1 MAGEFVVKKKDWKD
15 LTSGQRMYG
24 ETEPPEK
31 QIETQ
36 WEIVEC
42 STGEKLFEPVM
53 DRYGFS
59 KGDILYPTMRKPE
72 VQARWDQKQHE
83 YEVAKDQYDRI
94 KRMCHAQFIRENSDH
109 PLAQGLSETEYGM
122 EVLAEFDKVC
132 EVTTRQHQ
140 QKQSQRPYA
149 QTGTGES
156 IHDELAKDGIEIDP
170 DEKIR
175 TITFNVPGVD
185 NPYAML
191 ATACDDKWRIVER
204 LLAFD
209 PDAFHLQYGYDEG
222 GRLNR
227 VWQDDRL
234 IESYEYGKQGERLV
248 AETLHS
254 ERRHYEYDDKLR
266 LIKAGDI
273 TYTYNAYGSLAEKKV
288 KNRITKYEYLSNGQL
303 CKVVLTDGRIIEYIC
318 DKRGVRS
325 AKKING
331 KIVEKYKWKNFSTL
345 EAITDSK
352 GKNIWTFNHDEEASQ
367 IVAVFEGKTYYLAR
381 DQSVSRLSV
390 RSGMNLLNGKMSGN
404 WKLSRSR
411 CFLRLFCP
419 ECLFQML
426 NGRKFTEQKSI
437 ELKDI
442 MLHVGVLEVAL
453 LKQKKHVC
461 EEKICS
467 GGLKHM

>member
-1 MAGEFVVKKKDWKD
+1 MDLAGEFVVKKKDWKD

-24 ETEPPEK
+24 ETEPPEM

-227 VWQDDRL
+227 VWQDDCL

-288 KNRITKYEYLSNGQL
+288 KNRITRYEYLPNGQL

-331 KIVEKYKWKNFSTL
+331 KIVEKYKWKDFSTL
-345 EAITDSK
+345 EAITDCK

-367 IVAVFEGKTYYLAR
+367 IVAVLEGKTYYLAR
-381 DQSVSRLSV
+381 DQVGSVFMV
-390 RSGMNLLNGKMSGN
+390 ADDQGN
-404 WKLSRSR
+404 
-411 CFLRLFCP
+411 
-419 ECLFQML
+419 
-426 NGRKFTEQKSI
+426 
-437 ELKDI
+437 
-442 MLHVGVLEVAL
+442 
-453 LKQKKHVC
+453 
-461 EEKICS
+461 
-467 GGLKHM
+467 